1 MKDMRQAIPIV
12 GLLATSAIALYMVVQ
27 LNGQA
32 RPAAGDFTKAATAEV
47 RDAQGQVVLL
57 GQFVPVNEED
67 DDTELKST
75 LQPTGVDADA
85 AGEAEVEFAEAAPTN
100 QEIEFSVRNLQAG
113 VAFTFVID
121 GVTVATATT
130 DRRGHAEV
138 EVDIPLPGTTASR

>member
-138 EVDIPLPGTTASR
+138 EVDMPLPGTTASR

>member
-138 EVDIPLPGTTASR
+138 EVDVPLPGTTASR

>member
-32 RPAAGDFTKAATAEV
+32 RPVAGDFTKAATAEV

-138 EVDIPLPGTTASR
+138 EVDVPLPGTTASR